1 MTEAER
7 RDAWL
12 DVLAE
17 LETAAEQYAESTQP
31 WQPPQGLGRP
41 PADLLARMHEVRDHL
56 AAAIRRT
63 SDERAAVAQHLA
75 TVRSASSGDTSPRYL
90 DIQG

>member
-17 LETAAEQYAESTQP
+17 LETAAEDYAESTRP
-31 WQPPQGLGRP
+31 WQPPRDLGQP
-41 PADLLARMHEVRDHL
+41 PAELLTRMHEVRDKL
-56 AAAIRRT
+56 AEAIQQV
-63 SDERAAVAQHLA
+63 SDKRAAVAQHLA

>member
-12 DVLAE
+12 DVLAQ
-17 LETAAEQYAESTQP
+17 LEAAAEQYAESTEP
-31 WQPPQGLGRP
+31 WLAPQGLGDP
-41 PADLLARMHEVRDHL
+41 PADLLNRMHGVRDAL
-56 AAAIRRT
+56 AQAIRHT

-75 TVRSASSGDTSPRYL
+75 TVRAAASGDTSPRYL